1 MPDVLLLSAVRTP
14 LGAPHGVLAGWH
26 PVELLAHALDAAVGA
41 AGVTPDEVR
50 EVVAGC
56 VEQVGGQANNV
67 ARAAVVRADWP
78 ATTGGSTIDRG
89 PLSGLAALA
98 HAVMLV
104 ETGAAPTAIAAS
116 IDLPSLVPA
125 GAAAMGRHPFGRPW
139 QGAGDARPLLPPAVA
154 AERLGLSRATQ
165 DDWAAQ
171 SVARAE
177 AARKGGRWDEE
188 IVAVEARDEE
198 GRAGDEQRSDELPS
212 TRVASVDEL
221 AVMPPIFEADGTI
234 TAGNAAPAAD
244 GAVAVLVADANWASR
259 HAKGDGLAID
269 AVQLRSAGT
278 DDFATAA
285 ADAAR
290 AACARAALAPAA
302 VSSVEVQEPFAS
314 VALAVIQS
322 LGLDP
327 SVVNPDGSALALGEP
342 AGGSGLRALVTLAH
356 RLRRDER
363 PSGLVVASGVGAG
376 AAVMLHRP

>member
-1 MPDVLLLSAVRTP
+1 
-14 LGAPHGVLAGWH
+14 
-26 PVELLAHALDAAVGA
+26 
-41 AGVTPDEVR
+41 
-50 EVVAGC
+50 
-56 VEQVGGQANNV
+56 
-67 ARAAVVRADWP
+67 
-78 ATTGGSTIDRG
+78 
-89 PLSGLAALA
+89 
-98 HAVMLV
+98 
-104 ETGAAPTAIAAS
+104 
-116 IDLPSLVPA
+116 
-125 GAAAMGRHPFGRPW
+125 MGRHPFGRPW
-139 QGAGDARPLLPPAVA
+139 QGVGDARPLLPPAVA
-154 AERLGLSRATQ
+154 AERLGLSRAAQ

-290 AACARAALAPAA
+290 AACACAALAPAA